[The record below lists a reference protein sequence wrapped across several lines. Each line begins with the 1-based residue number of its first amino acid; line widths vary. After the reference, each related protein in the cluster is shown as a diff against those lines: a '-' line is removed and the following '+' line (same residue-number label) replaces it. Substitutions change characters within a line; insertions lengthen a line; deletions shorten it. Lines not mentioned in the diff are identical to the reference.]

1 MSNRIETK
9 ELASEESRKA
19 GSPVGEAPAKRG
31 SQSKGAADVSLT
43 VSGMH
48 CASCAISVES
58 ALSDIA
64 GVQSAQVN
72 FSLGYAKVS
81 YDKAQT
87 APDELIDAVKKAGY
101 SATERKI
108 DDIFEFE
115 KEAQATWKDFV
126 RSALF
131 TIPLLLINFSTDAS
145 STSTNL
151 LQDFYHLIPAALVGL
166 LSGAAL
172 FYSGRS
178 ILIDAFR
185 QTIRFR
191 ANMNSLIA
199 LGTVAAYGL
208 SFYNLVAGLTSLTP
222 LTEKFYFET
231 AAMIVSIILLGRY
244 LEARSKGKARK
255 AITSL
260 LDLRPLKA
268 TAIINNTQVEIDAA
282 AARPGMILLVRPGEK
297 IPADGNIIEGE
308 PTIDESMLSGESMP
322 VEKRVGKSVVGGSI
336 NGSRVF
342 KMEVT
347 ASGEKSYL
355 ASVIKMVS
363 EAQSTKAPIQRMA
376 DKVAGVFAPIALMIA
391 LITFGAWYFFGGE
404 GSHAMLFSAPI
415 AVLIIACPCALG
427 LATPTAILTGSGK
440 AARLGILI
448 RSADVF
454 ERIVSADII
463 VFDKTGTLT
472 YGSPEVTQIHC
483 KEGVD
488 VSAVLEIVAALES
501 SSEHPL
507 AKGIMRAAEK
517 REIKYEPATEVEALS
532 GFGVKGMIGLKPG
545 LVGNLAAMEK
555 YDICVDEFKE
565 LAQEEMEKGRTVVFV
580 ALDSQALGIIALAD
594 KIKNEARKVVAK
606 LQADGAKVFMLT
618 GDNTPAARST
628 AEALGIDHVE
638 SNVRPEQKAE
648 LISALSRAGNRVVM
662 VGDGIN
668 DAPALAAAD
677 IGIAVGSGTDVA
689 KETADVILVK
699 SDLRYLNQTMSIA
712 KKTFKVIK
720 QNLFWA
726 LFYNTLAIPLAAGVF
741 YPFFG
746 WRLSPEV
753 GAVAMALSSIMV
765 VLNSTRLS
773 KTETTDLSDPA
784 TIPSS

>member
-1 MSNRIETK
+1 MPNKTK
-9 ELASEESRKA
+9 TRELTSEASLNSSGSVG
-19 GSPVGEAPAKRG
+19 GSPTKRG
-31 SQSKGAADVSLT
+31 KRGKASASVHLT
-43 VSGMH
+43 LSGMH
-48 CASCAISVES
+48 CAACAITIEDTLSKTSGVE
-58 ALSDIA
+58 
-64 GVQSAQVN
+64 SAQVN
-72 FSLGYAKVS
+72 FSLGFVTIS
-81 YDKAQT
+81 YDKART
-87 APDELIDAVKKAGY
+87 SPDELIDAVKKTGY
-101 SATERKI
+101 GAAVRKI
-108 DDIFEFE
+108 DDILEFE
-115 KEAQATWKDFV
+115 KEAQTTWKTFL

-131 TIPLLLINFSTDAS
+131 TVPLVLINFFTDAS
-145 STSTNL
+145 LTSAYL
-151 LQDFYHLIPAALVGL
+151 LQNLSHLIPAALAGI
-166 LSGAAL
+166 LSGATL

-199 LGTVAAYGL
+199 LGTVSAFSL
-208 SFYNLVAGLTSLTP
+208 SLYNLVAGLTSLTP
-222 LTEKFYFET
+222 LTENFYFET
-231 AAMIVSIILLGRY
+231 AAMIVSIILLGRH
-244 LEARSKGKARK
+244 LEARSKGKAKK

-268 TAIINNTQVEIDAA
+268 IAIINDTQVEIDAA
-282 AARPGMILLVRPGEK
+282 ASRPGMILLVRPGER

-322 VEKRVGKSVVGGSI
+322 VEKRVGKPVVGGSI
-336 NGSRVF
+336 NGAKVF
-342 KMEVT
+342 KMTVT

-355 ASVIKMVS
+355 ASVIRLVS
-363 EAQSTKAPIQRMA
+363 EAQSSKAPIQRLA
-376 DKVAGVFAPIALMIA
+376 DRVAGVFAPLALLLA
-391 LITFGAWYFFGGE
+391 LITLGAWYFFGGE
-404 GSHAMLFSAPI
+404 ESGTLLFSAPI

-454 ERIVSADII
+454 ERIAQADII

-483 KEGVD
+483 KEGVE

-507 AKGIMRAAEK
+507 AKGIIRAAEK
-517 REIKYEPATEVEALS
+517 REIEFEPATEVEALS
-532 GFGVKGMIGLKPG
+532 GFGVKGMIGLKPV
-545 LVGNLAAMEK
+545 LAGNLAAMEK
-555 YDICVDEFKE
+555 HDISVVEFKE

-594 KIKNEARKVVAK
+594 KIKNEAREVVAK

-628 AEALGIDHVE
+628 ARALGIDHVE

-677 IGIAVGSGTDVA
+677 IGVAVGSGTDVA

-699 SDLRYLNQTMSIA
+699 SDLRYLNLTMSIA
-712 KKTFKVIK
+712 RQTFKVIK

-726 LFYNTLAIPLAAGVF
+726 LFYNTLAIPLAAGLF
-741 YPFFG
+741 YPPFG
-746 WRLSPEV
+746 WKLSPEV

-773 KTETTDLSDPA
+773 RTEKTNLTDTA
-784 TIPSS
+784 NIPSS